1 MCILLKQ
8 QKKFQKKTRNHY
20 KDLSKRKRN
29 EAREYRRKRCKDL
42 SEKGRQI
49 LQKREKAINIQEK

>member
-8 QKKFQKKTRNHY
+8 QKKNKKKTRNHY

-29 EAREYRRKRCKDL
+29 EAREYRRK
-42 SEKGRQI
+42 
-49 LQKREKAINIQEK
+49 

>member
-8 QKKFQKKTRNHY
+8 QKKFQKKPRNHY

-29 EAREYRRKRCKDL
+29 EAREYRRK
-42 SEKGRQI
+42 
-49 LQKREKAINIQEK
+49 